1 MHSTRAVTNACTLT
15 ARAATLLHQTA
26 RSALLVSA
34 ALLAACGGGGES
46 SKPGAASCEL
56 DTQKSWLRDY
66 MLDSYFWSGIAPNP
80 APDGYAS
87 LDAYL
92 DALRFTGDAT
102 VPRDRWS
109 TIQDSMS
116 YNRFFGD
123 GSTLGYGLQV
133 NGRELE
139 LPLRARYIEPGSPA
153 AAASVVRGDII
164 VSVNGRSAADL
175 IAANDFALLSPTQAG
190 DAITVVLDTAAGRR
204 TVTLTAG
211 VYALV
216 PVAAPQVITL
226 ANGRKAG
233 YLFLKDFI
241 TQAEAPLAAAM
252 ASFRDAGATELI
264 LDLRYNGGGRVST
277 AAMLASLIAGSA
289 RNGSV
294 FATLNFNAR
303 HTGSNNAYTLS
314 AAAASPFTRAVV
326 LTGSRTCSAS
336 ELVVNGLKPYMPVV
350 TVGAASCGKPFGFVP
365 VQSCGN
371 TYSAVNF
378 ESFNA
383 AGQGRYYN
391 GIDATCPVAEDFTR
405 PLGDPT
411 ETLTAAAASYLGSG
425 TCPTAAAA
433 ARAGSAAVAARQ
445 RSAVREPG
453 DRQGMWAR

>member
-1 MHSTRAVTNACTLT
+1 MHPNLATTKARRTGSTIPR
-15 ARAATLLHQTA
+15 
-26 RSALLVSA
+26 RSARLVWVA
-34 ALLAACGGGGES
+34 VVAVLAACGGGGDGS
-46 SKPGAASCEL
+46 APGATSCDL

-66 MLDSYFWSGIAPNP
+66 MLDAYYWAGVAPNP
-80 APDGYAS
+80 APAGYAS
-87 LDAYL
+87 VEAYL

-102 VPRDRWS
+102 VPSDRWS
-109 TIQDSMS
+109 YIQDSAS
-116 YNRFFGD
+116 YNQFFGE

-133 NGRELE
+133 NGRELA
-139 LPLRARYIEPGSPA
+139 LPLRARYIEPGSA
-153 AAASVVRGDII
+153 ADTAGVVRGDII

-175 IAANDFALLSPTQAG
+175 IAANDFALLSPAKAG
-190 DAITVVLDTAAGRR
+190 DAITVVLDTAAGTK
-204 TVTLTAG
+204 TVTLTAA

-216 PVAAPQVITL
+216 PVSARQIITL

-241 TQAEAPLAAAM
+241 TQAEGPLSAAM
-252 ASFRDAGATELI
+252 AYFRDAGATELI

-277 AAMLASLIAGSA
+277 SAVLASLIAGSA

-294 FATLNFNAR
+294 FATLNFNAG
-303 HTGSNNAYTLS
+303 HTGSNNSYTLN

-336 ELVVNGLKPYMPVV
+336 ELVVNGLKPYMQVV

-378 ESFNA
+378 ESFNG

-391 GIDATCPVAEDFTR
+391 GIAATCPVAEDFTR

-411 ETLTAAAASYLGSG
+411 ETLTAAAVTYLGSG
-425 TCPTAAAA
+425 TCPP
-433 ARAGSAAVAARQ
+433 AAVAGQARPAAVTARQ
-445 RSAVREPG
+445 RAFVAEPG

>member
-1 MHSTRAVTNACTLT
+1 MHPTRSTTRP
-15 ARAATLLHQTA
+15 AATFSRHAA
-26 RSALLVSA
+26 RLALVVSA
-34 ALLAACGGGGES
+34 ALLAACGGGGEGS
-46 SKPGAASCEL
+46 TPAAATCDL
-56 DTQKSWLRDY
+56 DAQKSWLRDY
-66 MLDSYFWSGIAPNP
+66 MLDAYFWAGAAPNP
-80 APDGYAS
+80 APTGYAS
-87 LDAYL
+87 VDAYL
-92 DALRFTGDAT
+92 DALRFSGDGV

-109 TIQDSMS
+109 NIQDSAS

-133 NGRELE
+133 NGRELV

-153 AAASVVRGDII
+153 AAAGVVRGDII

-175 IAANDFALLSPTQAG
+175 ISANDFALLSPTQAG

-204 TVTLTAG
+204 TVTLTAS

-252 ASFRDAGATELI
+252 ASFRDAGVTELI

-277 AAMLASLIAGSA
+277 SVVLASLIAGSA
-289 RNGSV
+289 RNGGV
-294 FATLNFNAR
+294 FATLDFNAR
-303 HTGSNNAYTLS
+303 HAGSNTSYALNT
-314 AAAASPFTRAVV
+314 AAASPFARAIV

-365 VQSCGN
+365 VQSCGS
-371 TYSAVNF
+371 TFSSVNF
-378 ESFNA
+378 EAFNA

-411 ETLTAAAASYLGSG
+411 ETLTAAAASYLGGG
-425 TCPTAAAA
+425 TCPP
-433 ARAGSAAVAARQ
+433 AAVAGQARPAAATARQ
-445 RSAVREPG
+445 RAVVAEPG
-453 DRQGMWAR
+453 DRQGMWLR

>member
-1 MHSTRAVTNACTLT
+1 MHPTRTTTRPATTL
-15 ARAATLLHQTA
+15 ARHAARL
-26 RSALLVSA
+26 ALVASA
-34 ALLAACGGGGES
+34 ALLAACGGGSEGS
-46 SKPGAASCEL
+46 TPAAATCDIEA
-56 DTQKSWLRDY
+56 QKSWLRDY
-66 MLDSYFWSGIAPNP
+66 MRDAYYWSGTAPNP
-80 APDGYAS
+80 PPAGYAS
-87 LDAYL
+87 VDAYL
-92 DALRFTGDAT
+92 DALRFAGDGA
-102 VPRDRWS
+102 VPPDRWS
-109 TIQDSMS
+109 HIQDSVS

-133 NGRELE
+133 NGRELA
-139 LPLRARYIEPGSPA
+139 LPLRARYIEPGSA
-153 AAASVVRGDII
+153 AAAAGVVRGDIV

-175 IAANDFALLSPTQAG
+175 IAANDFALLSPAQAG
-190 DAITVVLDTAAGRR
+190 DAITVVFDTAAGRK

-216 PVAAPQVITL
+216 PVSVPQIVTL
-226 ANGRKAG
+226 ASGRKAG

-241 TQAEAPLAAAM
+241 TQAETPLTTAI

-277 AAMLASLIAGSA
+277 SAVLASLIAGSA

-303 HTGSNNAYTLS
+303 QTASNSSYTLN

-336 ELVVNGLKPYMPVV
+336 ELVVNGLKPYMQVV
-350 TVGAASCGKPFGFVP
+350 TIGAASCGKPFGFVP
-365 VQSCGN
+365 VQSCGS

-383 AGQGRYYN
+383 QGQGRYYD

-411 ETLTAAAASYLGSG
+411 ETLTAAAASYLASG
-425 TCPTAAAA
+425 ACPP
-433 ARAGSAAVAARQ
+433 AAVAGPARPAAVTARQ
-445 RSAVREPG
+445 RAGVAEPG